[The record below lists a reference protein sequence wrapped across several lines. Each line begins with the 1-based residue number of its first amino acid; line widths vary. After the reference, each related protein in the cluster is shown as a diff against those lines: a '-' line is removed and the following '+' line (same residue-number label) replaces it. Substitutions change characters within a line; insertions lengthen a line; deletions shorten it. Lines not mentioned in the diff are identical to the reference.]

1 MQVLIL
7 KQGLSRVSHNIQLP
21 NLKILHLTSFLQVF
35 KVLSKLFDLTYQ
47 LFIYGIFGKNF
58 LLESM
63 VPFFKLAVNL
73 LLVKKLLLELFRQS
87 FNFIIFV
94 IKLHSQNLNLFIFLI
109 QLLVQLFLHQ
119 IYVFLFACL
128 LFQFGLAG
136 LI

>member
-1 MQVLIL
+1 
-7 KQGLSRVSHNIQLP
+7 
-21 NLKILHLTSFLQVF
+21 
-35 KVLSKLFDLTYQ
+35 
-47 LFIYGIFGKNF
+47 
-58 LLESM
+58 
-63 VPFFKLAVNL
+63 

-87 FNFIIFV
+87 FDFIILV

-128 LFQFGLAG
+128 LFQLGLAC